1 MDCKDPSTPK
11 DENKKVDLSNTFPS
25 HMPQTHI
32 YRYIQQLYIP
42 VPEGGKRYIYI
53 QYLYSVYINI
63 YMAPYLAYTCC
74 ISLLT
79 GTFFLPPNVSELGA
93 PDPSSSTWT
102 RLASPVLVCPRMKSE
117 SPGV

>member
-53 QYLYSVYINI
+53 YTVLVQCVYKYIHGTIFGI
-63 YMAPYLAYTCC
+63 YMLH
-74 ISLLT
+74 I
-79 GTFFLPPNVSELGA
+79 
-93 PDPSSSTWT
+93 PSDGHVF
-102 RLASPVLVCPRMKSE
+102 SPAERV
-117 SPGV
+117 